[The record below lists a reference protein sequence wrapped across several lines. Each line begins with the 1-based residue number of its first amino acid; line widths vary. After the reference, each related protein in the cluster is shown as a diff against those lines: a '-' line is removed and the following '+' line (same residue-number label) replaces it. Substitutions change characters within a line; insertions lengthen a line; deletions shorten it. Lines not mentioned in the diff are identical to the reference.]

1 MGQLIILELTK
12 LIKRRSAV
20 AALVLVTIAAGVLAW
35 ASINSAYATDEKGKQ
50 ISGPAAIS
58 LIKVRGQDQTR
69 VLDGQTLEAVVKHYQ
84 QIYRNPD
91 HWITPE
97 SGKGRVLSN
106 EAYSRYLAKDEGIH
120 QLLYGVFAPRDKYDR
135 YFIDKL
141 APEVASTFYE
151 ARLARVSLYLNMDFS
166 YGNYS
171 EADKT
176 YFLRMNE
183 RLDTPFTYGYAA
195 GWEEISKSLKSVLL
209 LSALGVVILL
219 APLFATEYQ
228 TGAAAIILTTRH
240 GRSKVIRAKLAAA
253 YMAATGLFAYG
264 VLLYSLMVLA
274 SYGAAGGGN
283 SLQTFALLSPY
294 NLTMLTAYLGS
305 LVLGYAGCLAIA
317 ATVLA
322 LSAWMKSPFPVVI
335 GGFLLLLAPLFIPHS
350 KSSRLFNH
358 LQALLPTNLM
368 EGTIIF
374 KQSEVYHFFGGLA
387 PQPVVMLVT
396 ALVVTSVLLP
406 VAHRGFRTHQVK

>member
-1 MGQLIILELTK
+1 MGRLISLELNK
-12 LIKRRSAV
+12 LIKRRSAA
-20 AALVLVTIAAGVLAW
+20 AALALVTIAAVVLAW
-35 ASINSAYATDEKGKQ
+35 ASINSAYTTDENGKQ

-58 LIKVRGQDQTR
+58 LLKERAPDQAR
-69 VLDGQTLEAVVKHYQ
+69 LLDAKTLEAVVADYQ
-84 QIYRNPD
+84 QIYRNPLY
-91 HWITPE
+91 WVTPE

-141 APEVASTFYE
+141 APETTATFYE

-171 EADKT
+171 AKDKT
-176 YFLRMNE
+176 YFLHMNE
-183 RLDTPFTYGYAA
+183 RLDMPFTYGYAA
-195 GWEEISKSLKSVLL
+195 GWEEMAQSLKPVLIL
-209 LSALGVVILL
+209 TALGAVILL

-240 GRSKVIRAKLAAA
+240 GRGKVIRAKLAAA
-253 YMAATGLFAYG
+253 YIAATGLFAYG
-264 VLLYSLMVLA
+264 ALLYSLIVLPG
-274 SYGAAGGGN
+274 YGAAGGSN
-283 SLQTFALLSPY
+283 SFQTLALLSPY
-294 NLTMLTAYLGS
+294 NLTLLTACLGS
-305 LVLGYAGCLAIA
+305 LALGYAGCLAIA
-317 ATVLA
+317 AIVLA

-335 GGFLLLLAPLFIPHS
+335 GGFLLVLAPLFIPHS

-368 EGTIIF
+368 EGTVIL
-374 KQSEVYHFFGGLA
+374 KQSEVYHLFGGLT

-396 ALVVTSVLLP
+396 ALVVASVLLP

>member
-1 MGQLIILELTK
+1 MMQLMILELNK

-20 AALVLVTIAAGVLAW
+20 AALLLVTVAAGILAW
-35 ASINSAYATDEKGKQ
+35 ASISRAYTTDDSGKQ

-58 LIKVRGQDQTR
+58 LLKERGQDQTR
-69 VLDGQTLEAVVKHYQ
+69 VLDGHTLEAVVKHYQ

-91 HWITPE
+91 HWIIPE

-120 QLLYGVFAPRDKYDR
+120 QLLYGVFAPTDKYDR

-141 APEVASTFYE
+141 APGVASTFYE

-171 EADKT
+171 ASDKT
-176 YFLRMNE
+176 YFLHMNE
-183 RLDTPFTYGYAA
+183 RLDKPFTYGYAA
-195 GWEEISKSLKSVLL
+195 GWEEISKSLKPMLL
-209 LSALGVVILL
+209 LTALGVVILL
-219 APLFATEYQ
+219 APLFAAEYQ

-240 GRSKVIRAKLAAA
+240 GRSKVIRAKLATA
-253 YMAATGLFAYG
+253 YIAATGFFAYG
-264 VLLYSLMVLA
+264 VLLYGLIVLA
-274 SYGAAGGGN
+274 SYGTAGGGN

-294 NLTMLTAYLGS
+294 SLTLLTACLGS
-305 LVLGYAGCLAIA
+305 LALGYAGCLVIA
-317 ATVLA
+317 AIVLA

-335 GGFLLLLAPLFIPHS
+335 GGFLLLLVPLFIPHS

-374 KQSEVYHFFGGLA
+374 KQSEMYHFFGWSIL
-387 PQPVVMLVT
+387 QPPVMLVT
-396 ALVVTSVLLP
+396 AFVVASVLLP